1 MTQKNKDIRREIIKA
16 GLYNYEVAEAMGVS
30 ETYFSRLLHSTLLP
44 SKITSFPP
52 VPAWPGRRRGS
63 RDLLHL
69 SGRPGHSPAGQGS
82 STLPP

>member
-44 SKITSFPP
+44 SKNYIPSACSCITWQKASTKGSASSF
-52 VPAWPGRRRGS
+52 RQT
-63 RDLLHL
+63 
-69 SGRPGHSPAGQGS
+69 RP
-82 STLPP
+82 

>member
-44 SKITSFPP
+44 SKITSLPP
-52 VPAWPGRRRGS
+52 VPA
-63 RDLLHL
+63 
-69 SGRPGHSPAGQGS
+69 
-82 STLPP
+82 